1 MSLSSIMGIQKQ
13 RKMRRNKI
21 FEQIYDKVK
30 LRINHFTKFCRTN
43 CEYEV
48 PYIIYGL
55 PHVDLT
61 VIADYI
67 ENRLRD
73 EGFVTRRLTKI
84 SIFISWEESVIAEQA
99 KINKEK
105 RKLRRQQIDLD
116 KIETERNNVL
126 LRSLES

>member
-1 MSLSSIMGIQKQ
+1 MGIQKQ
-13 RKMRRNKI
+13 RKARRNKI

-43 CEYEV
+43 CEYKV

-84 SIFISWEESVIAEQA
+84 SIYISWEESVIAEQA

-105 RKLRRQQIDLD
+105 RKLRRQQIDLE
-116 KIETERNNVL
+116 KLETERNNMM